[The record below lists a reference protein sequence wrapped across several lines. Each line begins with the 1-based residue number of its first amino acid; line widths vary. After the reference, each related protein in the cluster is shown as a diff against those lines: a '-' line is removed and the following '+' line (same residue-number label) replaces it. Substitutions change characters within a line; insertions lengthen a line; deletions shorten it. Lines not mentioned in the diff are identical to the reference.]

1 MSQMGSERYNASLNF
16 ANLESA
22 GAYRFLREHG
32 VNWFV
37 IDKDNTMLRDWLP
50 FAQIRFENNTV
61 AILELM

>member
-1 MSQMGSERYNASLNF
+1 MSHMGSERYNASLNF
-16 ANLESA
+16 ANLKSA
-22 GAYRFLREHG
+22 DAYRFLREHG

-50 FAQIRFENNTV
+50 LAQTRFENNTV